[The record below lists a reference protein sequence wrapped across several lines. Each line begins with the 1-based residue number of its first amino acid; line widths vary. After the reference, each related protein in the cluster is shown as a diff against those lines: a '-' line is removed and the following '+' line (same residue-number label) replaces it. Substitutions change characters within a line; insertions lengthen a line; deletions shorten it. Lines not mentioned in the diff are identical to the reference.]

1 MDFNLSDIGLKR
13 IISLGGFIFFIL
25 MIFIIEKQTNFLY
38 YININN
44 EIEALEKIKNSSDN
58 IELNEK
64 INLEYSRII
73 DDLGQ
78 TKPFKMN
85 DLENSI
91 NRIIN
96 KVKYGKDNLSE
107 AEKDIKIEELES
119 ELKSLNNKIE
129 DLKTFWGMGG
139 IVVGLLLIPFFILI
153 NNIIR
158 KIKYRIIKNRRKRM
172 RKKGLNE
179 KDKNIEV
186 EDEDKENTS
195 ESSNE

>member
-1 MDFNLSDIGLKR
+1 MDFNLSDVGLKR
-13 IISLGGFIFFIL
+13 IISFGGFIFFIL

-38 YININN
+38 YININQ
-44 EIEALEKIKNSSDN
+44 EIEALEKIKKSSDN

-73 DDLGQ
+73 DDLGL

-85 DLENSI
+85 DFENSI

-96 KVKYGKDNLSE
+96 KVKYGKENLSE

-129 DLKTFWGMGG
+129 TLKTYWGVGG

-153 NNIIR
+153 ENLIK
-158 KIKYRIIKNRRKRM
+158 KIKYRIIKIRRKRM
-172 RKKGLNE
+172 QKKGLTE

-186 EDEDKENTS
+186 ENKENT
-195 ESSNE
+195 NE

>member
-13 IISLGGFIFFIL
+13 IISFGGFIFLIL

-73 DDLGQ
+73 DDLSQ

-85 DLENSI
+85 DFENSI
-91 NRIIN
+91 NLIIN
-96 KVKYGKDNLSE
+96 KVKYGKEKLSE
-107 AEKDIKIEELES
+107 AEKFAELEK
-119 ELKSLNNKIE
+119 ELQSLNKKIYN
-129 DLKTFWGMGG
+129 LKHYWIVGG
-139 IVVGLLLIPFFILI
+139 FVLGFFFFPILI
-153 NNIIR
+153 WTEKMYR
-158 KIKYRIIKNRRKRM
+158 KIKYKIMKNRRGRM
-172 RKKGLNE
+172 QKKGLNE
-179 KDKNIEV
+179 
-186 EDEDKENTS
+186 EDKKNEIENNEDTN
-195 ESSNE
+195 ETSNE